1 MMKRI
6 LAASLILVAVSACGY
21 NRGDRALS
29 GAAIGA
35 AGGAAIGAVTGGDP
49 VTGAEIG
56 GAGGAAV
63 GAFTDPDDVNL
74 DRRNRDYN

>member
-1 MMKRI
+1 MIKQI
-6 LAASLILVAVSACGY
+6 LSASLILAAVSACGY
-21 NRGDRALS
+21 SRGDRVLS

-49 VTGAEIG
+49 VTGAVIG

-63 GAFTDPDDVNL
+63 GAVTDPDRN
-74 DRRNRDYN
+74 DRRNHDLN